1 MINIRNTRWAA
12 VAAAAVIVLASG
24 YWAGRSQ
31 ATSTATPRAESGV
44 VSFTGTDGLTISL
57 PGQSQPT
64 GYALPDTVPWSDAY
78 GNWNDGGRPVC
89 LRHGQHITP
98 RRRLHPGHGRRQ
110 RRRPR
115 RLGQVPAAPRAAL
128 PDRHPVGRYALTR
141 RRQRPL
147 EEKCW

>member
-1 MINIRNTRWAA
+1 MINIRNTRWVA
-12 VAAAAVIVLASG
+12 VAAAAVIVLAGG

-78 GNWNDGGRPVC
+78 GNWNDGGRPGC
-89 LRHGQHITP
+89 LRHGQHIT
-98 RRRLHPGHGRRQ
+98 LGVVSTLATDGANGGDLVAWVKCQ
-110 RRRPR
+110 RRP
-115 RLGQVPAAPRAAL
+115 VPHYPIVTPSATTP
-128 PDRHPVGRYALTR
+128 
-141 RRQRPL
+141 
-147 EEKCW
+147 